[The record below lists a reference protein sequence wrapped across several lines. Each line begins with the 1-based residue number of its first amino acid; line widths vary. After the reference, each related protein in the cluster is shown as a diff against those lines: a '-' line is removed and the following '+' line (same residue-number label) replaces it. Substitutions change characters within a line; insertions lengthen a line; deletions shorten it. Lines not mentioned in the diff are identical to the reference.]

1 MVAEEIYKSELSVQ
15 CTRGDCWMDRNGDAM
30 GGWFRGERCCRIG
43 DFRGEMETECCSG
56 WGREAEFLGPSSCSS
71 VANTSAILGLSLA
84 SLSRHCMASVAAVYA
99 PFWGYWPS
107 NLVSMIRNNFL
118 LSPKYGFAQS
128 TRFCSIPIFVLSTAR
143 RPDSSSNSTTPKL

>member
-1 MVAEEIYKSELSVQ
+1 MRNLQIQCSVQ
-15 CTRGDCWMDRNGDAM
+15 CTFWDCRLGRNGDAP
-30 GGWFRGERCCRIG
+30 GGGFIGERCCRIG
-43 DFRGEMETECCSG
+43 DLRGVSD
-56 WGREAEFLGPSSCSS
+56 WSDRERVAALLGDSSCSNA
-71 VANTSAILGLSLA
+71 ANTSAILGLVLA
-84 SLSRHCMASVAAVYA
+84 SLLRHCIASVAAVNA

-128 TRFCSIPIFVLSTAR
+128 TRFCSIPTFVLSTAR